1 MPSLEESR
9 RQVSEGLDRQANDI
23 DHNDILA
30 SLQEEIDKH
39 NQVKDH
45 LRDAVRR
52 SHSDRRRGDKERGD
66 RPAKLRF
73 KHSSSDGRK
82 RKHRSKHNASDGRRH
97 SHKRKREY
105 PTPPS
110 DESEAAHPFP
120 REPTDPDGPAPADAF
135 RDSLFDALAHD
146 EGAEYWESVYNQP
159 IHVYPRPTQQNEKGT
174 LEAMDDDQYAEYVKT
189 RMWEKKHPE
198 IVQERERSRRKRR
211 EREEERTKARE
222 DFVRR
227 KERAAWEKAER
238 KNARRFGREDEN
250 SDDEQYEKTVPPK
263 EWSTEGKS
271 RSAKERE
278 AEYTAAW
285 SHYLAAWD
293 RLKSELLSTSKPA
306 SSDAIPLSRRI
317 PWPVLGSKPVIRP
330 NIEAFFHHAPAED
343 EQMKL
348 RVLKA
353 ERMRWHP
360 DKIQQRFGGDV
371 EEGVMKLVT
380 GVFQVVDAVFEAARA
395 RMA

>member
-9 RQVSEGLDRQANDI
+9 RQVREGLDRQASDI

-45 LRDAVRR
+45 LRDSVRR
-52 SHSDRRRGDKERGD
+52 SRSDRRRGDKDRSD
-66 RPAKLRF
+66 RPTKLRF
-73 KHSSSDGRK
+73 KSSSSDERK
-82 RKHRSKHNASDGRRH
+82 RKHRSSHDARH
-97 SHKRKREY
+97 SNKRKREY

-159 IHVYPRPTQQNEKGT
+159 IHIYPRPAQQTEKGT
-174 LEAMDDDQYAEYVKT
+174 LEAMDDDQYADYVKT
-189 RMWEKKHPE
+189 KMWEKKHPE
-198 IVQERERSRRKRR
+198 IVQEQERSKRKRR
-211 EREEERTKARE
+211 EGEEERTKARE

-227 KERAAWEKAER
+227 KERAAWEKAEH
-238 KNARRFGREDEN
+238 KNARRFGQEGDN
-250 SDDEQYEKTVPPK
+250 SDDEHYEKSVPPK
-263 EWSTEGKS
+263 EWRTEGKS
-271 RSAKERE
+271 RDAKERE

-293 RLKSELLSTSKPA
+293 RLKSEHLSTSTPA
-306 SSDAIPLSRRI
+306 SSDATPLSRRI
-317 PWPVLGSKPVIRP
+317 PWPVLGSKPVIRS

-353 ERMRWHP
+353 ERVRWHP

-371 EEGVMKLVT
+371 EEGIMKLVT